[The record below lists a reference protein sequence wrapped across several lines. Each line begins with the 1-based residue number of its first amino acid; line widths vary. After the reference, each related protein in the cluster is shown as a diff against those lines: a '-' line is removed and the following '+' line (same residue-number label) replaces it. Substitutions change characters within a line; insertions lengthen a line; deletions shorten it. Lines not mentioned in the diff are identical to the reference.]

1 MPAGPS
7 LARPQPSAVV
17 GLDGAGLRRR
27 LLRAVEFPAALAVVL
42 AIWHVTSVMVA
53 NATLVPSPTR
63 VALAWLDLL
72 KGDLRADVTASLL
85 HLSIGYL
92 LGAGSG
98 LVLAF
103 LTARFRLVELIVD
116 PLVELLRPISAIAWI
131 PLAIL
136 MFGVSGTV
144 PVFLIFYAALFPI
157 FVNTVAGMKQ
167 VDAQLVRAAQVLGA
181 SSRLILTRVVIPSAL
196 PFVLAGARLSLGVA
210 WMAMVAAELTGADAG
225 LGWRLFWYQEFFAMD
240 KVMAVILTI
249 GVLGYCFDLAL
260 RKLQARIT
268 LWSRD
273 SAVDES

>member
-1 MPAGPS
+1 VTESTRLATATVEVDAG
-7 LARPQPSAVV
+7 AI
-17 GLDGAGLRRR
+17 RRR
-27 LLRAVEFPAALAVVL
+27 LLRALEFPAALAVVL
-42 AIWHVTSVMVA
+42 ALWHAASVTIA
-53 NATLVPSPTR
+53 NPTLVPSPAR
-63 VALAWLDLL
+63 VALAWMDLL
-72 KGDLRADVTASLL
+72 DGDLRADVTASLL
-85 HLSIGYL
+85 HLGIGYA
-92 LGAGSG
+92 LGAGTG
-98 LVLAF
+98 LALAF
-103 LTARFRLVELIVD
+103 LTARFALVEAIVD

-136 MFGVSGTV
+136 MFGVSGKV

-167 VDAQLVRAAQVLGA
+167 VDPQLLRAARVLGA
-181 SSRLILTRVVIPSAL
+181 SPRLILTHVVIPSAL

-249 GVLGYCFDLAL
+249 GVLGYLFDLLL

-268 LWSRD
+268 RWSRD
-273 SAVDES
+273 SVLDES